1 MCVRKMILGTYS
13 LPILLM
19 RSVLSWI
26 EVGCVKKNILS
37 RKTNLALFPGGWG
50 AEPDQMKIIF
60 I

>member
-26 EVGCVKKNILS
+26 EVGWVKKKHFVKKKQILHFL
-37 RKTNLALFPGGWG
+37 RGGG
-50 AEPDQMKIIF
+50 GLKLIK
-60 I
+60 